1 MDSRTVCTWLHV
13 AKLISQWVTLHSKI
27 VYMYSEVLTLHITN
41 SQKHRRTSPLQLY
54 TLMYLHPHPFP
65 ATLHTNHTVHRSTHP
80 VHPQTYL
87 LVGLFHNVSCPLLV
101 LLFESLRES
110 ISLLQ
115 VTLALLLRPAGRNNV
130 SLWTAQILQW
140 YSFMDSLGWL
150 VFTTSWFQ
158 PKIFFSSN
166 TPPYLTACIPFK
178 CCTYRCTL
186 MCMVQQ

>member
-41 SQKHRRTSPLQLY
+41 SQKHTCTSPLQLY
-54 TLMYLHPHPFP
+54 TPMYFHPHPFP
-65 ATLHTNHTVHRSTHP
+65 CPLHTNHPVHYSTHP
-80 VHPQTYL
+80 DHSHTYL

-130 SLWTAQILQW
+130 SLWIVQILQW

-150 VFTTSWFQ
+150 VFMISWFQ
-158 PKIFFSSN
+158 P
-166 TPPYLTACIPFK
+166 
-178 CCTYRCTL
+178 
-186 MCMVQQ
+186 